1 MSAIRNQTRANARGA
16 ARERGGEQGY
26 TLLMA
31 IFIAALMIIAASA
44 AVPNL
49 ILQSRRQK
57 EKLMIWRGEQY
68 ERAIG
73 LFYRKTGRYPHDL
86 RELAKGIDGIHFLRQ
101 QYKDPMNAQD
111 GSWRLI
117 YLGPGGQLIG
127 SLRWHTLAEYQ
138 AAQLGLTLPG
148 TQGATTATGMTGTA
162 AAGGTAAKPPKGF
175 AGDTPGQP
183 QTQTISEGQMVG
195 GNLIGVASKVNA
207 KSVKVYMGAEKYR
220 DWEFIW
226 NPLQGQQAA
235 VPAAPP
241 QAGQTPQTG
250 SPKLA
255 PGILPPTP
263 EPPQQPQQPQ
273 QPQP

>member
-1 MSAIRNQTRANARGA
+1 MSAIRNKASVSARGA
-16 ARERGGEQGY
+16 AGKRDGEQGY

-73 LFYRKTGRYPHDL
+73 LFYRKTGHYPHDL

-101 QYKDPMNAQD
+101 RYKDPINTQD

-138 AAQLGLTLPG
+138 AAQLGMALPG
-148 TQGATTATGMTGTA
+148 TPGAGATPGATGTA
-162 AAGGTAAKPPKGF
+162 PAGAPAGTPAKGASSF
-175 AGDTPGQP
+175 SQP
-183 QTQTISEGQMVG
+183 HTQIINEGQMMG

-207 KSVKVYMGAEKYR
+207 KSVKVYMGAGNYR
-220 DWEFIW
+220 EWEFIW

-235 VPAAPP
+235 VPTGTPAT
-241 QAGQTPQTG
+241 GQTPQSGLPKPPTG
-250 SPKLA
+250 V
-255 PGILPPTP
+255 LPPTP
-263 EPPQQPQQPQ
+263 QPPQQPPQQPQP
-273 QPQP
+273 

>member
-1 MSAIRNQTRANARGA
+1 VRSRGA
-16 ARERGGEQGY
+16 ARERDGERGY

-49 ILQSRRQK
+49 LIQSRRQK

-101 QYKDPMNAQD
+101 KYKDPMNTQD

-138 AAQLGLTLPG
+138 AAQLGMALPG
-148 TQGATTATGMTGTA
+148 TPGAGTTPGATGTA
-162 AAGGTAAKPPKGF
+162 PAAAP
-175 AGDTPGQP
+175 AGNPAQGASSFSQP
-183 QTQTISEGQMVG
+183 HTQIINEGQMMG

-207 KSVKVYMGAEKYR
+207 KSVKVYMGAGIYR

-250 SPKLA
+250 SPKVA

>member
-1 MSAIRNQTRANARGA
+1 MSLSGNRARLSPRGA
-16 ARERGGEQGY
+16 ARDREGEEGY

-44 AVPNL
+44 VVPNL

-86 RELAKGIDGIHFLRQ
+86 KELAKGIDGIHFLRQ
-101 QYKDPMNAQD
+101 PYMDPLNTQD

-148 TQGATTATGMTGTA
+148 TQGPGTATGTTGKAPAGGSAGTA
-162 AAGGTAAKPPKGF
+162 AHGI

-183 QTQTISEGQMVG
+183 QTQIITEGQMMG

-207 KSVKVYMGAEKYR
+207 KSVKVYMGAGNYR
-220 DWEFIW
+220 EWEFIW
-226 NPLQGQQAA
+226 NPLQGQQAG
-235 VPAAPP
+235 APTTTP
-241 QAGQTPQTG
+241 TTGQTPQLGTPKPPTG
-250 SPKLA
+250 MQ
-255 PGILPPTP
+255 PPTP
-263 EPPQQPQQPQ
+263 QPPQPQQPQ
-273 QPQP
+273 QPQL

>member
-1 MSAIRNQTRANARGA
+1 MSVKGNKARLKPRGA
-16 ARERGGEQGY
+16 ARERGGEEGY

-31 IFIAALMIIAASA
+31 IFIAALMIIAASTV
-44 AVPNL
+44 VPNL
-49 ILQSRRQK
+49 ITQNRRQK

-86 RELAKGIDGIHFLRQ
+86 RELAKGINGIHFLRQ
-101 QYKDPMNAQD
+101 SYADPINTQD

-127 SLRWHTLAEYQ
+127 SLHWHTLAEYQ
-138 AAQLGLTLPG
+138 AAQLGMTLPG
-148 TQGATTATGMTGTA
+148 TKGAGTATGTTGSA
-162 AAGGTAAKPPKGF
+162 PASGPAGKPAQGESGF
-175 AGDTPGQP
+175 SQAQP
-183 QTQTISEGQMVG
+183 QVINEGQMMG

-207 KSVKVYMGAEKYR
+207 KSVKVYMGAGNYR
-220 DWEFIW
+220 EWEFIW

-235 VPAAPP
+235 MPTGTPTTGQKPTSGLPAP
-241 QAGQTPQTG
+241 TTG
-250 SPKLA
+250 TQ
-255 PGILPPTP
+255 PPTP
-263 EPPQQPQQPQ
+263 QPPQPQQPQ

>member
-1 MSAIRNQTRANARGA
+1 MSAKGNKARRSARGA
-16 ARERGGEQGY
+16 IRERGGEQGY

-101 QYKDPMNAQD
+101 RYTDPINTQD

-138 AAQLGLTLPG
+138 AAQLGMTPPG
-148 TQGATTATGMTGTA
+148 TAGAGTTVGATGTSP
-162 AAGGTAAKPPKGF
+162 AGGTTSKPVQGF
-175 AGDTPGQP
+175 GGDSQDKLHP
-183 QTQTISEGQMVG
+183 QIINEGQMMG

-207 KSVKVYMGAEKYR
+207 KSVKVYMGADNYR
-220 DWEFIW
+220 EWEFIW

-235 VPAAPP
+235 APTGTPAT
-241 QAGQTPQTG
+241 GQTPQTG
-250 SPKLA
+250 LPK
-255 PGILPPTP
+255 PPTGMEPPTP
-263 EPPQQPQQPQ
+263 QQSPQ

>member
-1 MSAIRNQTRANARGA
+1 MSGKRINTRARTPGA
-16 ARERGGEQGY
+16 ARERDGEQGY
-26 TLLMA
+26 TLLLA
-31 IFIAALMIIAASA
+31 IFIAAVMIIAASA

-86 RELAKGIDGIHFLRQ
+86 KELAKGVDGIHFLRQ
-101 QYKDPMNAQD
+101 KYEDPINTRD

-138 AAQLGLTLPG
+138 AAQLGLALPG
-148 TQGATTATGMTGTA
+148 TPGAGTVAGTTGTA
-162 AAGGTAAKPPKGF
+162 PAGGTSGKAPQGF
-175 AGDTPGQP
+175 AGDILGQAHP
-183 QTQTISEGQMVG
+183 QVINEGQMMG

-207 KSVKVYMGAEKYR
+207 KSVKVYMGAGNYR

-235 VPAAPP
+235 VPAGAPATGLKPPQPGLPAPP
-241 QAGQTPQTG
+241 TGMQPPIPQ
-250 SPKLA
+250 
-255 PGILPPTP
+255 PPQ
-263 EPPQQPQQPQ
+263 QQPQQPQ
-273 QPQP
+273 R